1 MDRGHSVLEKRWVYG
16 YLFVAE
22 SKDGKKQYQI
32 LQPDYFI
39 GLHKMF
45 VVEPDSVESYMRYDD
60 RNGNQIYEND
70 MIIATVSSGQI
81 ISYAGCSAAYLNEAK
96 QYAGRAVINKGVAC
110 MEIKKEHY
118 PEIEKIMP
126 DEAKSLFIPLHTLE
140 DLSVVTNTEK
150 INHIEKR
157 P

>member
-1 MDRGHSVLEKRWVYG
+1 MDRGYSVLEKRWIYG

-22 SKDGKKQYQI
+22 DRQGKRQYQI

-39 GLHKMF
+39 GLSKMS
-45 VVEPDSVESYMRYDD
+45 VVKPDSIESYMRYDD
-60 RNGNQIYEND
+60 QNGKPIYEND
-70 MIIATVSSGQI
+70 MLIATITSEKITG
-81 ISYAGCSAAYLNEAK
+81 YAGCSAVYISKAR

-118 PEIEKIMP
+118 PEIEKILA
-126 DEAKSLFIPLHTLE
+126 DEVQSLFIPLYTLK
-140 DLSVVTNTEK
+140 DLSIVLNTEK
-150 INHIEKR
+150 INHTDKR